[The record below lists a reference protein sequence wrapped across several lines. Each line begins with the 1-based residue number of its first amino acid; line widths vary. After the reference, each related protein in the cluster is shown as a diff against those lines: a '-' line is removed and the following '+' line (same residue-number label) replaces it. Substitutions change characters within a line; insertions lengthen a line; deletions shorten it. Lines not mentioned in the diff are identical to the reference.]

1 MWAWEC
7 SVTTLIRWGTDPAIL
22 HENHVPVLVRGGARV
37 GHRSAPSLSAAAR
50 GWGIAAT
57 PPALAEDR
65 DVRSEPRGKRSAAG
79 SRAQRASRRCPA
91 LSAAAR
97 GRGIAAPGL
106 GTRTGPRRGEGG

>member
-1 MWAWEC
+1 MGELPDNAD
-7 SVTTLIRWGTDPAIL
+7 SMGTDRAIL

-79 SRAQRASRRCPA
+79 GRAQRASRSPA
-91 LSAAAR
+91 FCAAAR
-97 GRGIAAPGL
+97 GWGIAA
-106 GTRTGPRRGEGG
+106 TRPAL